1 MIVQDASQRVIDDA
15 GPVNLRIQGEL
26 RVVVPHVGRIRQIDD
41 VDVLAVVQ
49 ALLEVQN
56 AVLLQVSLDDV
67 QRRIG
72 KWLQLRASVLQQIG
86 VVACDGDNARV
97 VHAQLQENQETGR
110 QQRENGGEL
119 ERRCE
124 GVESD
129 SHEDRD
135 DDESLHPEAQ
145 LHADE
150 STVDATPQRDIAS
163 LLSGR
168 LAR

>member
-1 MIVQDASQRVIDDA
+1 MINDA
-15 GPVNLRIQGEL
+15 GPVHLRIQGEL
-26 RVVVPHVGRIRQIDD
+26 RVVVPHVGRVRQIDD

-56 AVLLQVSLDDV
+56 TVLLQVSLDDV
-67 QRRIG
+67 QRRVG
-72 KWLQLRASVLQQIG
+72 KRLQLRASVLQQVG
-86 VVACDGDNARV
+86 VVARDGDHARV

-110 QQRENGGEL
+110 QERDDGRKP
-119 ERRCE
+119 ERRYE

-135 DDESLHPEAQ
+135 DDESLHPETQ

-168 LAR
+168 FAR